1 MTRLCFRLPAAA
13 AGPRVPPT
21 SLQHRL
27 TGKITMS
34 QLLLAILTLSGLLPN
49 AKVLTVGADQDQQSC
64 DPGEFL
70 CHDHVT
76 CVSQSWVCDGDP
88 DCPDESD
95 ESLVTCE

>member
-1 MTRLCFRLPAAA
+1 MTRLRSRLPAAA
-13 AGPRVPPT
+13 ARPRVPPT

-27 TGKITMS
+27 TGKIIMS

-49 AKVLTVGADQDQQSC
+49 AEVLTVGADQDQHLC

-76 CVSQSWVCDGDP
+76 CVSQSWLCDGDP
-88 DCPDESD
+88 DCPDQSD
-95 ESLVTCE
+95 ESLDTCE